1 MNKTNETPEASAYQS
16 KKARSTGRSAG
27 NRIASVSAYLI
38 LGFISLLTLFPFWY
52 EIAASFSSTRAIT
65 SGEVFLWPVEFNTV
79 AYKRLIEDGQLF
91 MSMRN
96 TVVVTIVGTALNM
109 VMTILAAYPLSRR
122 RLFGRNALLVF
133 ITITMLFVAGIIPN
147 FILIKS
153 LGLMNSYW
161 AVWLPGLI
169 STYNMFVM
177 KTFMEGLPEEIE
189 ESAAIDGAG
198 DWRIL
203 LQIFMPLC
211 KPILAALSLFY
222 AVGWWNSY
230 FNVLLYITKSTKL
243 TIMVK
248 LYQMVNKVDDN
259 LLNNIGGNDAA
270 EQLMLTPEAIKAA
283 AVVIA
288 VTPILCVYPFLQR
301 HFVKG
306 VLIGSVKG

>member
-1 MNKTNETPEASAYQS
+1 MEKTNQDVSSIFSTVSVYLFLGLAS
-16 KKARSTGRSAG
+16 
-27 NRIASVSAYLI
+27 LI
-38 LGFISLLTLFPFWY
+38 TLFPFWY
-52 EIAASFSSTRAIT
+52 EIVASFSSGRAIT

-79 AYKRLIEDGQLF
+79 AYKRLFDDGQLI
-91 MSMRN
+91 MAMGN
-96 TVVVTIVGTALNM
+96 TILVTVVGTFLNM

-122 RLFGRNALLVF
+122 RLAGRSGLLVF
-133 ITITMLFVAGIIPN
+133 ITMTMLFVVGLIPN

-153 LGLMNSYW
+153 LGMMNSYW

-177 KTFMEGLPEEIE
+177 KTFMEGLPGEIE
-189 ESAAIDGAG
+189 ESASIDGAG

-203 LQIFMPLC
+203 LQIYLPLC

-230 FNVLLYITKSTKL
+230 FNVMLYITESTKL
-243 TIMVK
+243 TVMVK
-248 LYQMVNKVDDN
+248 LYQMVNAVDSN
-259 LLNNIGGNDAA
+259 LLNNMNGNEAL
-270 EQLMLTPEAIKAA
+270 EQVLLTPEALKAA
-283 AVVIA
+283 AVVIV
-288 VTPILCVYPFLQR
+288 VTPILCVYPFLQK

>member
-1 MNKTNETPEASAYQS
+1 MVKTKIGISNK
-16 KKARSTGRSAG
+16 
-27 NRIASVSAYLI
+27 IVLVSAYAL
-38 LGFISLLTLFPFWY
+38 LGCISLLTLFPFWY
-52 EIAASFSSTRAIT
+52 EIAASFSSSRAIT

-79 AYKRLIEDGQLF
+79 AYERLLEDGQLI
-91 MSMRN
+91 MAMGN
-96 TVVVTIVGTALNM
+96 TILVTIVGTVLN
-109 VMTILAAYPLSRR
+109 VIMTIMAAYPLSRK
-122 RLFGRNALLVF
+122 RLVGRNGLLAF
-133 ITITMLFVAGIIPN
+133 ITITMLFVAGLIPN

-161 AVWLPGLI
+161 SIWLPGLI

-189 ESAAIDGAG
+189 ESASIDGAG

-203 LQIFMPLC
+203 LQIYMPLC

-230 FNVLLYITKSTKL
+230 FNVLLYITESTKL
-243 TIMVK
+243 TVMVK
-248 LYQMVNKVDDN
+248 LYQMVSRVDDN
-259 LLNNIGGNDAA
+259 LLNNIGGNDVM
-270 EQLMLTPEAIKAA
+270 EQVLLTPEALKAA
-283 AVVIA
+283 AVVIV
-288 VTPILCVYPFLQR
+288 VTPILCVYPFLQK

>member
-1 MNKTNETPEASAYQS
+1 MLNGF
-16 KKARSTGRSAG
+16 AR
-27 NRIASVSAYLI
+27 ISVYI
-38 LGFISLLTLFPFWY
+38 LLGCFSLLTLFPFWY
-52 EIAASFSSTRAIT
+52 EIAASFSSSRAIN
-65 SGEVFLWPVEFNTV
+65 SGEVFLWPVEFNVV
-79 AYKRLIEDGQLF
+79 AYERLFDDGQLF
-91 MSMRN
+91 VAMRN
-96 TVVVTIVGTALNM
+96 TVVVTVVGTALNM

-122 RLFGRNALLVF
+122 RLLGRNALLMM
-133 ITITMLFVAGIIPN
+133 ITVTMLFVAGIIPN
-147 FILIKS
+147 FILIKT

-189 ESAAIDGAG
+189 ESASMDGAG

-203 LQIFMPLC
+203 MQIFIPLC

-222 AVGWWNSY
+222 AVSWWNSY
-230 FNVLLYITKSTKL
+230 FNVMLYITKSAKL
-243 TIMVK
+243 TVMVK
-248 LYQMVNKVDDN
+248 VYQMVNKVDEN

-270 EQLMLTPEAIKAA
+270 ERILLTPEAIKAA

-288 VTPILCVYPFLQR
+288 VMPILCVYPFLQKY
-301 HFVKG
+301 FVKG

>member
-1 MNKTNETPEASAYQS
+1 MKKS
-16 KKARSTGRSAG
+16 KRGSSNT
-27 NRIASVSAYLI
+27 IMMVSAYLL
-38 LGFISLLTLFPFWY
+38 LGCISLLTLFPFWY
-52 EIAASFSSTRAIT
+52 EIAASFSSSRAIT

-79 AYKRLIEDGQLF
+79 AYERLLDDGQLI
-91 MSMRN
+91 MAMGN
-96 TVVVTIVGTALNM
+96 TILVTVIGTALN
-109 VMTILAAYPLSRR
+109 VIMTIMAAYPLSRK
-122 RLFGRNALLVF
+122 RLVGRNGLLAF
-133 ITITMLFVAGIIPN
+133 ITITMLFVAGLIPN

-161 AVWLPGLI
+161 SIWLPGLI

-189 ESAAIDGAG
+189 ESASIDGAG

-203 LQIFMPLC
+203 LQIYMPLC

-230 FNVLLYITKSTKL
+230 FNVLLYITESTKL
-243 TIMVK
+243 TVMVK
-248 LYQMVNKVDDN
+248 LYQMVSRVDDN
-259 LLNNIGGNDAA
+259 LLNNIGGNDAL
-270 EQLMLTPEAIKAA
+270 EQILLTPEALKAA
-283 AVVIA
+283 AVVIV
-288 VTPILCVYPFLQR
+288 VTPILCVYPFLQK

>member
-1 MNKTNETPEASAYQS
+1 MM
-16 KKARSTGRSAG
+16 
-27 NRIASVSAYLI
+27 VSAYLL
-38 LGFISLLTLFPFWY
+38 LGCISLLTLFPFWY
-52 EIAASFSSTRAIT
+52 EIAASFSSSRAIT

-79 AYKRLIEDGQLF
+79 AYERLLDDGQLI
-91 MSMRN
+91 MAMGN
-96 TVVVTIVGTALNM
+96 TILVTVIGTALN
-109 VMTILAAYPLSRR
+109 VIMTIMAAYPLSRK
-122 RLFGRNALLVF
+122 RLVGRNGLLAF
-133 ITITMLFVAGIIPN
+133 ITITMLFVAGLIPN

-161 AVWLPGLI
+161 SIWLPGLI

-189 ESAAIDGAG
+189 ESASIDGAG

-203 LQIFMPLC
+203 LQIYMPLC

-230 FNVLLYITKSTKL
+230 FNVLLYITESTKL
-243 TIMVK
+243 TVMVK
-248 LYQMVNKVDDN
+248 LYQMVSRVDDN
-259 LLNNIGGNDAA
+259 LLNNIGGNDAL
-270 EQLMLTPEAIKAA
+270 EQILLTPEALKAA
-283 AVVIA
+283 AVVIV
-288 VTPILCVYPFLQR
+288 VTPILCVYPFLQK

>member
-1 MNKTNETPEASAYQS
+1 
-16 KKARSTGRSAG
+16 
-27 NRIASVSAYLI
+27 
-38 LGFISLLTLFPFWY
+38 
-52 EIAASFSSTRAIT
+52 
-65 SGEVFLWPVEFNTV
+65 VFLWPVEFNTV
-79 AYKRLIEDGQLF
+79 AYQRLIEDGQLF

-109 VMTILAAYPLSRR
+109 VMTVLAAYPLSRR
-122 RLFGRNALLVF
+122 RLYGRNTLLVF

-189 ESAAIDGAG
+189 ESASIDGAG

-259 LLNNIGGNDAA
+259 LLNNIGGNEAA
-270 EQLMLTPEAIKAA
+270 EQVLLTPEAIKAA

>member
-1 MNKTNETPEASAYQS
+1 MANPRGAKAGIGRKSVSLRVASASAYIFLG
-16 KKARSTGRSAG
+16 ALC
-27 NRIASVSAYLI
+27 LI
-38 LGFISLLTLFPFWY
+38 TLFPFWY
-52 EIAASFSSTRAIT
+52 EIAASLSSSRAIT
-65 SGEVFLWPVEFNTV
+65 SGDVFLWPVEFNTV
-79 AYKRLIEDGQLF
+79 AYERLLADGQLIT
-91 MSMRN
+91 SMRN
-96 TVVVTIVGTALNM
+96 TVLVTIVGTALNV
-109 VMTILAAYPLSRR
+109 VMTTLAAYPLSRR
-122 RLFGRNALLVF
+122 RLYGRNALLAF

-161 AVWLPGLI
+161 SIWLPGLI

-189 ESAAIDGAG
+189 ESASIDGAG

-203 LQIFMPLC
+203 LQIFLPLC
-211 KPILAALSLFY
+211 KPIMAALSLFY

-230 FNVLLYITKSTKL
+230 FNVMLYITKSTKL
-243 TIMVK
+243 TVMVK

-259 LLNNIGGNDAA
+259 LLNNFGGGEGA
-270 EQLMLTPEAIKAA
+270 ERILLTPEAIKAA

-288 VTPILCVYPFLQR
+288 VTPILCVYPFLQKY
-301 HFVKG
+301 FVKG

>member
-1 MNKTNETPEASAYQS
+1 MVKTKIGISNK
-16 KKARSTGRSAG
+16 
-27 NRIASVSAYLI
+27 IVLVSAYAF
-38 LGFISLLTLFPFWY
+38 LGCISLLTLFPFWY
-52 EIAASFSSTRAIT
+52 EIAASFSSSRAIT

-79 AYKRLIEDGQLF
+79 AYERLLEDGQLI
-91 MSMRN
+91 MAMGN
-96 TVVVTIVGTALNM
+96 TILVTIVGTVLN
-109 VMTILAAYPLSRR
+109 VIMTIMAAYPLSRK
-122 RLFGRNALLVF
+122 RLVGRNGLLAF
-133 ITITMLFVAGIIPN
+133 ITITMLFVAGLIPN

-161 AVWLPGLI
+161 SIWLPGLI

-189 ESAAIDGAG
+189 ESASIDGAG

-203 LQIFMPLC
+203 LQIYMPLC

-230 FNVLLYITKSTKL
+230 FNVLLYITESTKL
-243 TIMVK
+243 TVMVK
-248 LYQMVNKVDDN
+248 LYQMVSRVDDN
-259 LLNNIGGNDAA
+259 LLNNIGGNDVM
-270 EQLMLTPEAIKAA
+270 EQVLLTPEALKAA
-283 AVVIA
+283 AVVIV
-288 VTPILCVYPFLQR
+288 VTPILCVYPFLQK